1 MKTVWR
7 YAVLLALLFTTS
19 LPVTAGVIEDE
30 ISGLAIDNTI
40 TRIGHDFSRFLSDYR
55 SSNLAN
61 SHYNLTVH
69 ERPSARWGNLIW
81 VTKDHQTLY
90 WRFIQ
95 PSNTRL
101 KETAEDA
108 AQQIHNQ
115 IKQLKLKE
123 LFSDN
128 FDIDKDE
135 I

>member
-1 MKTVWR
+1 MKIFWR
-7 YAVLLALLFTTS
+7 YTVALMLLSTTS
-19 LPVTAGVIEDE
+19 PQVIAGVIEDE
-30 ISGLAIDNTI
+30 ISGFTIDNTI

-61 SHYNLTVH
+61 SNYNLTVH

-90 WRFIQ
+90 RRFIQ

>member
-1 MKTVWR
+1 MKSFGR
-7 YAVLLALLFTTS
+7 RSAILILLLTTS
-19 LPVTAGVIEDE
+19 QAVTAGVIEDE
-30 ISGLAIDNTI
+30 ISGFTIDNTI

-61 SHYNLTVH
+61 SNYNLTVH

-90 WRFIQ
+90 RRFIQ
-95 PSNTRL
+95 PSNTHL
-101 KETAEDA
+101 KETAENA
-108 AQQIHNQ
+108 AKQIHNQ

>member
-1 MKTVWR
+1 MKIIARYTV
-7 YAVLLALLFTTS
+7 ALMLLFTTN
-19 LPVTAGVIEDE
+19 LTVTAGVIEDE
-30 ISGLAIDNTI
+30 ISGFTIDNTI

-61 SHYNLTVH
+61 SYYNLTVH

-90 WRFIQ
+90 RRFIQ